1 MDGVKASRPT
11 VASSGAEQSSVLWP
25 REVRLRNLTYAA
37 SIYVGMTQTSVHIK
51 GNESDDA
58 VSKSMDIRLCTVCI
72 LEICHE

>member
-1 MDGVKASRPT
+1 MKETVIYNATVIPVNGDMDVFPG
-11 VASSGAEQSSVLWP
+11 G
-25 REVRLRNLTYAA
+25 
-37 SIYVGMTQTSVHIK
+37 SVHIK